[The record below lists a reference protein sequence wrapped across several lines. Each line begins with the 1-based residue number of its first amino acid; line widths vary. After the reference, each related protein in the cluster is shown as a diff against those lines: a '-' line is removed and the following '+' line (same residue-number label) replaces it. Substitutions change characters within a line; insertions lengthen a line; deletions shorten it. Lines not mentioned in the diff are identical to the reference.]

1 MKKIIFTL
9 LFSTLV
15 FSSPSYADWTKVST
29 SVNGNTFYVDFD
41 RIRKHDGY
49 VYYWRLSDYLKPT
62 KYGVLSAKSYSQVDC
77 KAFRYKRLSI
87 SYYTNS
93 MGNGTPSTS
102 DTVQTEW
109 NYPPPNSAIEIIL
122 NSVCSH

>member
-15 FSSPSYADWTKVST
+15 FSSPSYADWTKVSET
-29 SVNGNTFYVDFD
+29 VTGQVSYVDFD

-49 VYYWRLSDYLKPT
+49 VHYWQLTNYLKPT
-62 KYGVLSAKSYSQVDC
+62 KYGDLSAKLYYQGDC
-77 KAFRYKRLSI
+77 KAFRYRILTASF
-87 SYYTNS
+87 YTNS
-93 MGNGTPSTS
+93 MGTGTISEEAQGSVSWDYPRPS
-102 DTVQTEW
+102 
-109 NYPPPNSAIEIIL
+109 SALETIL

>member
-9 LFSTLV
+9 LLSTLV
-15 FSSPSYADWTKVST
+15 FSSPSYADWTGVST
-29 SVNGNTFYVDFD
+29 NADGDTFYVDFD

-93 MGNGTPSTS
+93 MGNGTLSLS
-102 DTVQTEW
+102 ENVLREW
-109 NYPPPNSAIEIIL
+109 EYLPPNTVGETTL